1 MCDMAVALAH
11 TTIDGHTLFGHN
23 SNRPEGEGQA
33 LLRTP
38 GRAFALG
45 ETVRATHLELP
56 QVRQTYTVL
65 ACRADGQWG
74 YRHGVNQHNVALGL
88 TSIRTRVG
96 NEGPGLTGA
105 DLVRLALERAG
116 SARQALDVITD
127 LIGRYG
133 QGAFPG
139 GGPAEDGPDG
149 GHDSAFLIAD
159 GCEAYVLEACGPHWA
174 MQAVGAVRAVSDVC
188 HLRQDWDRISHGLA
202 DLAIARG
209 WWPGDGSKLD
219 FAGSVGQEGG
229 EPAAGLRRWGRAT
242 LLLEQQSGQ
251 IHPQFL
257 RHLLGDHVE
266 APPAENAGLRLT
278 FAGQPRTLN
287 VNPAADEERD
297 AQRAARAGLSLCRH
311 AAGAGAAG
319 TAASLIAALGPAPG
333 LPPLAWWAFGTP
345 CCGLYFPLLLDGE
358 LPAALQAEAPGAGCR
373 VWRQMTRLQEE
384 ARRDGR
390 RHKALAEELTALQEQ
405 LDQHAREF
413 LPEAAALQGRE
424 ARELERLA
432 GSFMQHNLE
441 RFEDL
446 HAALTEEG
454 RQPLHGPHRALAE
467 EEIPA
472 YFI

>member
-1 MCDMAVALAH
+1 MVVALAR

-23 SNRPEGEGQA
+23 STRPEGEGQA
-33 LLRTP
+33 LLCSP

-56 QVRQTYTVL
+56 QVRRTYTVL

-88 TSIRTRVG
+88 TSIRTRVS

-139 GGPAEDGPDG
+139 RGPAEG

-219 FAGSVGQEGG
+219 FAGAVGPEGG
-229 EPAAGLRRWGRAT
+229 DNAAGLRRWGRAT

-251 IHPQFL
+251 IHAQFL
-257 RHLLGDHVE
+257 RHLLGDHVQV
-266 APPAENAGLRLT
+266 PPTG
-278 FAGQPRTLN
+278 
-287 VNPAADEERD
+287 PAA
-297 AQRAARAGLSLCRH
+297 APAGLSLCQH
-311 AAGAGAAG
+311 AAGAGATA

-358 LPAALQAEAPGAGCR
+358 LPAAFQAEAPGAGCR
-373 VWRQMTRLQEE
+373 VWRQMTRLQEG
-384 ARRDGR
+384 ARRDAR
-390 RHKALAEELTALQEQ
+390 RHKALCEELTALQEQ

-413 LPEAAALQGRE
+413 LPEAAALQGRGG
-424 ARELERLA
+424 RELERLA

-454 RQPLHGPHRALAE
+454 RQPPRAPDGALAE